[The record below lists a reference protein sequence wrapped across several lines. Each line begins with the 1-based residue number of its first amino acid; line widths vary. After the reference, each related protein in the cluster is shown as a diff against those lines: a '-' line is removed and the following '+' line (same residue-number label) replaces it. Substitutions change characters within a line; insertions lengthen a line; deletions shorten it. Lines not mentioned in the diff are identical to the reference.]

1 MEVYAAI
8 DLMNGRVVRLLKGS
22 ERNVIT
28 YPGRPEEYAVKWSSL
43 GFTGI
48 HVVDLD
54 AAFGRGGNLEAV
66 EKIVNASSVPVQVGG
81 GVRSKERI
89 ERLLSM
95 GVSRIILGSLALRDP
110 ELASKLGEQYGYGKF
125 VIALDYSSNLEVLT
139 EGWRKGSGLTLKEAY
154 EIFSEKGFSRFL
166 LTAKERDGLLRGPD
180 RHTLSRLPSEI
191 RRNSIVA
198 GGVST
203 PEDVGSLRQMGFLGA
218 VVGRALYEGRIN
230 FKRLLEAARDGC

>member
-1 MEVYAAI
+1 MELYAAI

-22 ERNVIT
+22 ELDAIL

-54 AAFGRGGNLEAV
+54 AAFGKGENLEAV
-66 EKIVNASSVPVQVGG
+66 ENIVNASSIPVQVGG
-81 GVRSKERI
+81 GVRSMEKV
-89 ERLLSM
+89 ERLLSI
-95 GVSRIILGSLALRDP
+95 GVKRLILGSLALRDP
-110 ELASKLGEQYGYGKF
+110 ELAAKLGEQYGYEKF

-139 EGWRKGSGLTLKEAY
+139 EGWRKGSGLTLKKAY
-154 EIFSEKGFSRFL
+154 EIFYEKGFRRFL

-203 PEDVGSLRQMGFLGA
+203 PEDVRSLRQMGFLGA
-218 VVGRALYEGRIN
+218 VVGRALYEGEAN
-230 FKRLLEAARDGC
+230 PLKLLEAARDGR